1 MPLLAK
7 KTSQTCLRLR
17 VTGDHSQQEIALHK
31 KESDGVMKYQE
42 LKEEIK
48 AIADI
53 ASSVP
58 EGFRDKCFELL
69 LTNLIDTTAKPSG
82 NAKPPTS
89 EKETTQELSPRKSPT
104 GEGASPI
111 PMKAQVRVVMRRG
124 GVTQAEL
131 ESILFYEGEEV
142 HFVKEPHGVPNAQ
155 GQIEWALL
163 LALKNA
169 IENDS
174 LSADPEAVRSVCQEK
189 GFYDRGNFATIF
201 KRSNNTGL
209 FKEPLEP
216 QGSPQPLTI
225 EGQDALAKL
234 IKRLAAQS

>member
-1 MPLLAK
+1 MNYEA
-7 KTSQTCLRLR
+7 
-17 VTGDHSQQEIALHK
+17 
-31 KESDGVMKYQE
+31 

-69 LTNLIDTTAKPSG
+69 LTNLISTTSHPPRDT
-82 NAKPPTS
+82 KPPAS
-89 EKETTQELSPRKSPT
+89 EKEPSQELKPP
-104 GEGASPI
+104 GGGGGGNAI

-124 GVTQAEL
+124 NVTQEEL

-142 HFVKEPHGVPNAQ
+142 HFVREPHNVPNAQ

-174 LSADPEAVRSVCQEK
+174 LSADPEAVRSVCQAK
-189 GFYDRGNFATIF
+189 GFYDRANFAAIF

-216 QGSPQPLTI
+216 QGTPQPLTI
-225 EGQDALAKL
+225 EGQDALARL
-234 IKRLAAQS
+234 IKRLAIQS

>member
-1 MPLLAK
+1 
-7 KTSQTCLRLR
+7 
-17 VTGDHSQQEIALHK
+17 
-31 KESDGVMKYQE
+31 MKYEE
-42 LKEEIK
+42 LKDEIK
-48 AIADI
+48 AISDI

-58 EGFRDKCFELL
+58 DGFRDKCFELL
-69 LTNLIDTTAKPSG
+69 LTNLIDTTSKLTGDATLPAVVKDP
-82 NAKPPTS
+82 AQELKPP
-89 EKETTQELSPRKSPT
+89 KPPT
-104 GEGASPI
+104 GEGANPI

-124 GVTQAEL
+124 NVTQAEL
-131 ESILFYEGEEV
+131 ESILFYEGDEV

-174 LSADPEAVRSVCQEK
+174 LSTDPEAVRSVCQEK

-201 KRSNNTGL
+201 KRSNNTSL

-216 QGSPQPLTI
+216 QGAPQPLTI

>member
-1 MPLLAK
+1 
-7 KTSQTCLRLR
+7 
-17 VTGDHSQQEIALHK
+17 
-31 KESDGVMKYQE
+31 MKYDE

-69 LTNLIDTTAKPSG
+69 LTNLVNTTS
-82 NAKPPTS
+82 KPPRDSKPPAS
-89 EKETTQELSPRKSPT
+89 EKEIPEELNPPKPPA
-104 GEGASPI
+104 GEGESPI

-124 GVTQAEL
+124 NVTQAEL
-131 ESILFYEGEEV
+131 ESILFYEGGAV
-142 HFVKEPHGVPNAQ
+142 HFIQEPHNVPNAQ

-201 KRSNNTGL
+201 KRSNNAGL

-216 QGSPQPLTI
+216 QGAPEPLTV
-225 EGQDALAKL
+225 EGQDALARL